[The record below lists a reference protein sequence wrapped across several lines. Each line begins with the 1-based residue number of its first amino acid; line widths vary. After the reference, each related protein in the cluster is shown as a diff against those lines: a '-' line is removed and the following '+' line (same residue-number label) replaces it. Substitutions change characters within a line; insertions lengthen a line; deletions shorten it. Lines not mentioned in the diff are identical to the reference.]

1 MEIPTRSELRKLKV
15 VELRQK
21 LSKESLPQGG
31 EYQIKFAI
39 RELQANANQNCA

>member
-1 MEIPTRSELRKLKV
+1 MEVPTRSELRKLKV

-21 LSKESLPQGG
+21 LSKASLPQGG

-39 RELQANANQNCA
+39 REFQANQNKD